1 MTEYIEKDMV
11 INDIGELFT
20 ICYETLPNEYGHHFI
35 VEEELQTHLNFVRN
49 LPTADVKPVVRGKWI
64 NTYIQGVHH
73 YRCTNCGEYIEAIW
87 TANFDY
93 NFCPNCGADM
103 RGGEDA

>member
-1 MTEYIEKDMV
+1 MTEYIEKDVV

-49 LPTADVKPVVRGKWI
+49 LPTADVKPVIRGKWI
-64 NTYIQGVHH
+64 NTYIQGIHH

-103 RGGEDA
+103 RGGENA

>member
-1 MTEYIEKDMV
+1 MTEYIEREAAIDAVDAGNLHRGIVDALQSV
-11 INDIGELFT
+11 IAEI
-20 ICYETLPNEYGHHFI
+20 PA
-35 VEEELQTHLNFVRN
+35 
-49 LPTADVKPVVRGKWI
+49 ADVKPVAKGKWI
-64 NTYIQGVHH
+64 NAYIQGVHH

-103 RGGEDA
+103 RRANNG